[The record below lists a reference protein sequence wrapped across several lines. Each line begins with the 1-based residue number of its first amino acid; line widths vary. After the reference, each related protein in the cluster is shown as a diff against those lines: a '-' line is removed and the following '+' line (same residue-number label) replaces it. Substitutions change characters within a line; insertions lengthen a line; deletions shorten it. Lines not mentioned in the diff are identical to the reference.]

1 MAGLLNMAAQG
12 RNGDTRMA
20 HVTPGE
26 VVIPKEVAA
35 LRPDLV
41 AHVGDIVR
49 KMGGNPAS
57 LTVGRGRVN
66 PTTGIEEFATEEEV
80 RAAYQSVLGRDPDEA
95 GLQNWMAQDNLSTFR
110 AAAAPELAVTG
121 YQGAAAPTRSTV
133 NDIYQSTFG
142 RPAEDAG
149 ANYWLEQANNLPG
162 INLNTAISGGAQ
174 GADTVARND
183 IAAGGV
189 DTSTTWG
196 RGASLDTP
204 NLAYDAANNTWG
216 AAPVTPPVVTT
227 PPGTPQYTAA
237 TVSPTTY
244 TATDQSPA
252 ATWTPATS
260 DPTVTYNAATA
271 DVNTATQDPRYGTVE
286 GRIGGLL
293 SQDNELMQRAAQRGL
308 DTANAR
314 GLLNSGMA
322 VQSAQ
327 TAVMDQALPIAQSDA
342 ASFNTI
348 QANNMSAQN
357 RNFEFNAA
365 QQQLADSA
373 NSLAANARAEANAG
387 RTQEAERLYAAARD
401 AVSQFNANAVNQSS
415 QYNAT
420 AQNQANQFNAAAQNA
435 AAAQAVEAANQIA
448 IQTLRGD
455 QAQALAD
462 TEAQYKTTIQ
472 SNASAANFYASVVQQ
487 WTASQ
492 TTTGTTAEQK
502 QDAATYFQQALQ
514 NGMAIISAG
523 AGDGALDYASLLDFS
538 TTAGAPTV

>member
-12 RNGDTRMA
+12 RNGDTRIA

-26 VVIPKEVAA
+26 VVIPKEIAA
-35 LRPDLV
+35 IRPDLV
-41 AHVGDIVR
+41 AHIGGIVK
-49 KMGGNPAS
+49 KMGGDPTS
-57 LTVGRGRVN
+57 LVVGRGRVN
-66 PTTGIEEFATEEEV
+66 PQTGIEEFATAEEV
-80 RAAYQSVLGRDPDEA
+80 RAAYQSVLGRAPDEV
-95 GLQNWMAQDNLSTFR
+95 GLQHWMAQDNLGTFR

-121 YQGAAAPTRSTV
+121 YQGAATPTRSTV

-149 ANYWLEQANNLPG
+149 VNYWLEQANLSPG

-196 RGASLDTP
+196 GGASLDTP
-204 NLAYDAANNTWG
+204 NLVYDAANNTWG
-216 AAPVTPPVVTT
+216 AAPVTPPVVTVPT
-227 PPGTPQYTAA
+227 ETPQYTASTVTPSTYGA
-237 TVSPTTY
+237 TN
-244 TATDQSPA
+244 QSPA

-260 DPTVTYNAATA
+260 DPTVTYNAANA
-271 DVNTATQDPRYGTVE
+271 DVSTVTQDPRYGTVE

-293 SQDNELMQRAAQRGL
+293 GSDSQLMQRAAQRGMDL
-308 DTANAR
+308 ANTR

-322 VQSAQ
+322 AQSAQ
-327 TAVMDQALPIAQSDA
+327 TAVMDQALPIASADA

-348 QANNMSAQN
+348 QANNMAAQN

-365 QQQLADSA
+365 QQQLADAA
-373 NSLAANARAEANAG
+373 NSLAQNARAEANAG
-387 RTQEAERLYAAARD
+387 RTQEADRLYAAARD
-401 AVSQFNANAVNQSS
+401 AVSQFNANAVNQAS

-435 AAAQAVEAANQIA
+435 AAAQAVENANQFA
-448 IQTLRGD
+448 LQTLRGD
-455 QAQALAD
+455 QAQALAA

-523 AGDGALDYASLLDFS
+523 AGDGALDYASLLDFT
-538 TTAGAPTV
+538 TTAGAPA